1 MGRALLAA
9 LLFGAA
15 TPLAKHLLGALGPV
29 TLAGL
34 LYLGGA
40 LATAPAALRASRGPP
55 TTAHARRRD
64 ARMLAAAVVF
74 GGIAAPVLMLLGLRI
89 AGAAEVSLLLPLET
103 VFTALLGAALFR
115 DHLGRWGIAGV
126 AAGLSANLVIAGGG
140 GLPRAAAAALIA
152 AACLCWA
159 LDNHWTARIETLR
172 PAASTFWKC
181 ATAGAFNLLSG
192 LLLDPAFPVL
202 SAVALALA
210 CGALAYGVSVFLYVS
225 AAREIGAT
233 RAQALFAASPLAGV
247 AIAVVWLG
255 EPFALRFVP
264 AAALL
269 VISLW
274 CIGRS
279 RHSHAHAHAEKFHEH
294 EHRHDDGHH
303 EHEHPGQP
311 TSLRHSHAHRHAR
324 LVHAHPHW
332 PDVHHRHAHDAR
344 RQDADGSCTGL

>member
-15 TPLAKHLLGALGPV
+15 IPLAKHLLGAIGPV

-40 LATAPAALRASRGPP
+40 LVTAPAALRAPRGHPASAP
-55 TTAHARRRD
+55 ARRRD
-64 ARMLAAAVVF
+64 SRMLAAAVVF
-74 GGIAAPVLMLLGLRI
+74 GGIAGPVLMLLGLRN
-89 AGAAEVSLLLPLET
+89 AGAAEVSLLLPLEM

-115 DHLGRWGIAGV
+115 DHLGRWGLAGV
-126 AAGLSANLVIAGGG
+126 AAGLAANLVVAGGG
-140 GLPRAAAAALIA
+140 GLPRAAAAALVA

-159 LDNHWTARIETLR
+159 LDNHWTARIETMR

-181 ATAGAFNLLSG
+181 AAAGAFNLLIG
-192 LLLDPAFPVL
+192 LLLDPAFPAL
-202 SAVALALA
+202 SAVPIALA
-210 CGALAYGVSVFLYVS
+210 CGALAYGVSVSLYVS

-247 AIAVVWLG
+247 AIAIAWLG
-255 EPFALRFVP
+255 EPFAQRFVP

-279 RHSHAHAHAEKFHEH
+279 RHSHAHAHEEEMHEH
-294 EHRHDDGHH
+294 EHRHDDGQH

-311 TSLRHSHAHRHAR
+311 GSLRHSHAHCHAR
-324 LVHAHPHW
+324 VAHAHPHW
-332 PDVHHRHAHDAR
+332 PDVHHRHAHGAR
-344 RQDADGSCTGL
+344 RQDAD